1 MVKCHHHMQGIQRN
15 GKDLLPRS
23 SVDGYMIYVVICGD
37 KSFQK
42 RLLPNNPK
50 LPQKT
55 MRKLLLPTCQVPFME
70 YSDPEPLNPKGVL
83 GVKAKVPIEGDEE

>member
-1 MVKCHHHMQGIQRN
+1 MVKCHHQRQGIQRN
-15 GKDLLPRS
+15 GKDLLSRS
-23 SVDGYMIYVVICGD
+23 SGDGYMIYVVICGD
-37 KSFQK
+37 KSFEK
-42 RLLPNNPK
+42 RLLPK

-70 YSDPEPLNPKGVL
+70 YSDPEPLNPQGVL